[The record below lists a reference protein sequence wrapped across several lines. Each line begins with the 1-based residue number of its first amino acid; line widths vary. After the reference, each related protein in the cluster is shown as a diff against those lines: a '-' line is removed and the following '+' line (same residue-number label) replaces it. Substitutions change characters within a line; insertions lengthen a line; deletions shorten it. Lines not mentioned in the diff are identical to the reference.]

1 MTAFGREEIGT
12 QKIKKQFF
20 AIYLE
25 TWRGAKLG
33 IFTHF
38 IFTNFPRC
46 SQYELTNICILYTDP
61 QLITLLRS
69 TAAQKKFLYYPVI
82 GLRFWT
88 LNFHQQGQG
97 FHSVREVR
105 EFARG
110 SEKVRKFEIFW
121 RKSGKVS
128 EENFY
133 LCKSLTLKKM
143 CSWIVYDNQLY
154 IMLLFASSINMI

>member
-110 SEKVRKFEIFW
+110 SEKVREIWNFLEKV
-121 RKSGKVS
+121 RKSQRRKFLS
-128 EENFY
+128 MQIFNF
-133 LCKSLTLKKM
+133 KKNVQLN
-143 CSWIVYDNQLY
+143 CIWQSIVYNA
-154 IMLLFASSINMI
+154 IICI